1 MIVVTQSGV
10 LKNLPPLISLLQLL
24 KHKGEDVVYVG
35 FIEDASTRQILAE
48 LGLEFALYDYP
59 LVAFKD
65 RPLLNVWQKLTNFI
79 RPYLMRTWAWRVIGN
94 KCQGNPEVIIW
105 SADMRASAILGNHA
119 RMYGKRFIQTLYELG
134 EEVGKSYLRFDIERL
149 YHEATVVE
157 CEYNR
162 AHILKAEH
170 DIEDLPFVMPNKPFA
185 HPRKKDLSCSEVPG
199 LKSILESW
207 KDKRVF
213 LYQGV
218 LQDDRQELFA
228 MIDALCAGLPDCV
241 IAVMG
246 KSNSSVE
253 SLSRK
258 YKNFCHVPFVLPP
271 KHLVVTSYA
280 DIGLAYY
287 KGGAIYGL
295 SPLNPVYCA
304 PNKIFEYAGFGIPM
318 ICNDVPGLK
327 YSVGDAGA
335 AICLN
340 SLDRQSVVDAAKKIL
355 ADYETYSHAAVSYFD
370 SVNVEQISM
379 DILNHARGVKPL

>member
-24 KHKGEDVVYVG
+24 KHKREEVFYVG
-35 FIEDASTRQILAE
+35 FIEDTSTRQILAE
-48 LGLEFALYDYP
+48 LGVEFALYDYP

-65 RPLLNVWQKLTNFI
+65 RPILNVWHKLTNFI
-79 RPYLMRTWAWRVIGN
+79 RPYIMRKWVWRVIANQCHG
-94 KCQGNPEVIIW
+94 KSEVIIW
-105 SADMRASAILGNHA
+105 SADMGASAILGNRA
-119 RMYGKRFIQTLYELG
+119 RTYGKRFIQTLYELG
-134 EEVGKSYLRFDIERL
+134 EEAGKNYLGFDIERL
-149 YHEATVVE
+149 YHEATIVE

-185 HPRKKDLSCSEVPG
+185 HPRNKSLSCAEVLELRP
-199 LKSILESW
+199 ILESW
-207 KDKRVF
+207 KGKRVF

-218 LQDDRQELFA
+218 LQNDRQELFA

-253 SLSRK
+253 RLSRK

-335 AICLN
+335 AICLSILN
-340 SLDRQSVVDAAKKIL
+340 QQSVVDAAKKML
-355 ADYETYSHAAVSYFD
+355 DDYDTYSHAATKYFD
-370 SVNVEQISM
+370 SVDVEQISM